1 MEIIIIIAVIFI
13 IYKVITKHRSFTPSN
28 SNSIQSDIP
37 KQPIKK
43 RSNPHRILI
52 CDDAAFMRML
62 LKDIL
67 TKDGYEVIAEAQ
79 DGLEAIERYYEFKP
93 DLVFMDITMPKMD
106 GIDATI
112 TIKEMDSH
120 ANIVVCSTLEQQE
133 QVIEAIHS
141 GAKDFIVKPFNV
153 KTILKTMAD
162 IEPLL
167 NDLHPNRAVKRIKP
181 IYRDRAANIAS
192 ERIATPPVETE
203 QSQTPPEESNHDNLE
218 KREVDKDFGKRNQ
231 KHGDFYFY
239 VVNMTDTQL
248 VNTINGQY
256 KSIKGT
262 WNVAPCMGE
271 YGSIEF
277 AAVLLLWRYA
287 KANFD
292 KNQEAYV
299 SLQVTLGD
307 MIGCSFFGMSAGEW
321 SDNIDP
327 ILNAHADILT
337 YDEFGD
343 VYNYLKEN
351 FIDEIHSMEFNKGN
365 KKGEVYSQLYAQFME
380 VYNSMGGYPETFNF
394 YTSKGLKLRN
404 DIQFLDESSTA
415 SLLLQK
421 WEWGNKD
428 FMKAVLA
435 FQLSQKWESGFRDF
449 IEDANITMPPTL
461 TDKFYIS
468 SYRCPTCGRHMYKTV
483 FPIGAESPI
492 KVDNEVV
499 LMKRIF
505 TCPTCQTFYTPLSGH
520 KLSYGQCYIL
530 QSQTQYDLLLK
541 IFDAQATTDG
551 RPDA

>member
-1 MEIIIIIAVIFI
+1 MEIIIIVAVIFI
-13 IYKVITKHRSFTPSN
+13 IYKAITKHRSFTPSN

-52 CDDAAFMRML
+52 CDDASFMRMM

-67 TKDGYEVIAEAQ
+67 TKDGYEVVAEAQ
-79 DGLEAIERYYEFKP
+79 NGLEAIERYSEFKP
-93 DLVFMDITMPKMD
+93 DLVFMDITMPEMD
-106 GIDATI
+106 GIEATRK
-112 TIKEMDSH
+112 IKKMDSR
-120 ANIVVCSTLEQQE
+120 ANIVACAAMGQQE
-133 QVIEAIHS
+133 QVIEAIKA
-141 GAKDFIVKPFNV
+141 GVKDFIVKPFV
-153 KTILKTMAD
+153 KEVTLEAVMKIF
-162 IEPLL
+162 EPW
-167 NDLHPNRAVKRIKP
+167 RFAK
-181 IYRDRAANIAS
+181 
-192 ERIATPPVETE
+192 PPVETE

-218 KREVDKDFGKRNQ
+218 KRELDKDFGKRNQ
-231 KHGDFYFY
+231 KPGEFYFY
-239 VVNMTDTQL
+239 VVNMTNTQL
-248 VNTINGQY
+248 INTINGQY

-307 MIGCSFFGMSAGEW
+307 MIGCSFFGMPAGEW
-321 SDNIDP
+321 SDHIDP
-327 ILNAHADILT
+327 ILNAHTDVLT

-404 DIQFLDESSTA
+404 DIQSLDESSTA

-428 FMKAVLA
+428 FMKTVLA

-492 KVDNEVV
+492 KVNNEVV

-520 KLSYGQCYIL
+520 KLAYGQCYIL